1 MGRIMTVPTGNVHK
15 VIARYMLADGFDL
28 VLDLRKSKGLYL
40 YNSKTKRKMLDFFSF
55 FASLPVGHNHPRMVR
70 KSFVR
75 KLGEVAVNKPAN
87 SDLYTQ
93 EMADFV
99 DTFSRIARPRYMK
112 HFFFISGGA
121 LGVEN
126 ALKTAFDWKVR
137 KNFKKGYKKEVGT
150 KVIHLQ
156 QAFHGR
162 TGYTLSLTNTADPRK
177 TNYFPKFKWPRV
189 LNPKVRFPVK
199 GKNLK
204 AARDAEN
211 KSLDQIDKAI
221 KRYGDDIA
229 AFIMEPIQGEGGDNH
244 FRRQYHKAVERICKK
259 NEIMFIVDEVQA
271 GVGLTGKMWA
281 HQNYDVV
288 PDMIAFGKK
297 TQVCGCMVGSR
308 VDEIEDNVFNVSS
321 RLNSTFG
328 GNLVDMVRSQRYF
341 EIIKEERLVDNAR
354 KRGDYLLKNLQELQE
369 EFPEIISNA
378 RGIGLMCAVDTPSRE
393 YRTRLLS
400 EIYKRDMVI
409 LPCGHT
415 TIRFRPALT
424 IKDGH
429 IDQGVNTIRQS
440 LKSLG

>member
-1 MGRIMTVPTGNVHK
+1 MTVPPGNVHK

-40 YNSKTKRKMLDFFSF
+40 YNSRTKRKMLDFFSF
-55 FASLPVGHNHPRMVR
+55 FASLPVGHNHPKMIR
-70 KSFVR
+70 KSFIK

-99 DTFSRIARPRYMK
+99 GTFSKIARPKYMK

-137 KNFKKGYKKEVGT
+137 KNFNKGHKKEVGM

-156 QAFHGR
+156 QSFHGR

-189 LNPKVRFPVK
+189 LNPKARFPLK

-204 AARDAEN
+204 GTREAEN
-211 KSLDQIDKAI
+211 KSLDQINKAI
-221 KRYGDDIA
+221 ERYKDDIS

-244 FRRQYHKAVERICKK
+244 FRKQYHRAVERMCRQ
-259 NEIMFIVDEVQA
+259 NDIMFIVDEVQS

-297 TQVCGCMVGSR
+297 TQVCGCMVGSK

-321 RLNSTFG
+321 RLNSTWG

-341 EIIKEERLVDNAR
+341 EIIKEERLVENAR
-354 KRGDYLLKNLQELQE
+354 RRGKHLLQNLQELE
-369 EFPEIISNA
+369 DEFPDIISNA
-378 RGIGLMCAVDTPSRE
+378 RGVGLMCAIDTPSTE
-393 YRTRLLS
+393 YRTRLHR

-409 LPCGHT
+409 LACGHT
-415 TIRFRPALT
+415 SIRFRPTLT
-424 IKDGH
+424 IKDHH
-429 IDQGVNTIRQS
+429 IDKGVNIIRRALRS
-440 LKSLG
+440 MK